1 MLASSVLLVAGCG
14 GSSHHAAGKSGPAK
28 TTSRAAPP
36 PTTPRP
42 TVDPGI
48 APSAYRAQLAAAAR
62 PLNQAL
68 AALPQSRAMTA
79 LAGRLATA
87 ERAASSAVTRL
98 GRLDPPRPVRTEHS
112 RVVAGL
118 RQLATDL
125 GTVREAVGNQ
135 ELCATSVALS
145 SVNRRAG
152 AHALGTAVGALR
164 AKGYRFGVV
173 LPPTPAHGT
182 PQPATGTFLKS
193 GDRSSHGQLTIENG
207 SDGDAVLSLAVGH
220 NALISVF
227 VRKGANY
234 QIDGIND
241 GTYSIYY
248 SGGADWDASI
258 NGFARDC
265 SFSKFDKP
273 LTFSTTSSG
282 YFEQYSTWTL
292 TLFPV
297 FGGNATT
304 SRVSPQNYP
313 R

>member
-1 MLASSVLLVAGCG
+1 MS
-14 GSSHHAAGKSGPAK
+14 
-28 TTSRAAPP
+28 
-36 PTTPRP
+36 
-42 TVDPGI
+42 
-48 APSAYRAQLAAAAR
+48 PSAYRAQLAAAAR
-62 PLNQAL
+62 PLNAAL

-79 LAGRLATA
+79 LAGRLAIA
-87 ERAASSAVTRL
+87 EHAADGAVTRL
-98 GRLDPPRPVRTEHS
+98 GRVDAPRPVRTENA
-112 RVVAGL
+112 RLIAGL

-125 GTVREAVGNQ
+125 GTVREAVGDQ
-135 ELCATSVALS
+135 TLCATSVTLS
-145 SVNRRAG
+145 SIDRRPG
-152 AHALGTAVGALR
+152 VREFAVATKALR
-164 AKGYRFGVV
+164 TKGYRFAAAV
-173 LPPTPAHGT
+173 PAAPAHGT

-193 GDRSSHGQLTIENG
+193 ADRSGHGQLTIENG
-207 SDGDAVLSLAVGH
+207 SDGDAVLSLAVAH

-234 QIDGIND
+234 EIDGIND

-248 SGGADWDASI
+248 SGGSEWDGSI
-258 NGFARDC
+258 NGFARSC

-313 R
+313 H

>member
-1 MLASSVLLVAGCG
+1 VAIPVLLCAGCGG
-14 GSSHHAAGKSGPAK
+14 GSSHHAGPA
-28 TTSRAAPP
+28 TTSTTTRTTVAPL

-48 APSAYRAQLAAAAR
+48 SPGAYRAQLAAAAR
-62 PLNQAL
+62 PLNAAL

-79 LAGRLATA
+79 LAGRLGTA
-87 ERAASSAVTRL
+87 EYAASSAVTRL
-98 GRLDPPRPVRTEHS
+98 GGLDAPRPVRTEHA

-118 RQLATDL
+118 RQLAADL
-125 GTVREAVGNQ
+125 GTVREAVGDQ
-135 ELCATSVALS
+135 TLCATSVALAS
-145 SVNRRAG
+145 IDRRPG
-152 AHALGTAVGALR
+152 ARELAAAAEALR
-164 AKGYRFGVV
+164 TKGYRFAATI
-173 LPPTPAHGT
+173 PPAPPDGS

-193 GDRSSHGQLTIENG
+193 GDRSGRGQLTIENG

-227 VRKGANY
+227 VGKGANY
-234 QIDGIND
+234 EIDGIDD

-248 SGGADWDASI
+248 AGGTDWDTGI
-258 NGFARDC
+258 DGFARNC
-265 SFSKFDKP
+265 SFSKFDSP
-273 LTFSTTSSG
+273 LTFSTTSDG

-292 TLFPV
+292 TLYPV

>member
-1 MLASSVLLVAGCG
+1 MLLVCAGCS
-14 GSSHHAAGKSGPAK
+14 GSGHPDASKSTPAES
-28 TTSRAAPP
+28 TTARTPT

-42 TVDPGI
+42 TVDPGMS
-48 APSAYRAQLAAAAR
+48 PSAYRAQLAAAAR
-62 PLNQAL
+62 PLNTAL

-87 ERAASSAVTRL
+87 ERAAGSALTRL
-98 GRLDPPRPVRTEHS
+98 DRLDPPRPVRAEHA

-118 RQLATDL
+118 RRLASDL
-125 GTVREAVGNQ
+125 GTVREAVGDQ
-135 ELCATSVALS
+135 SLCATSVALS
-145 SVNRRAG
+145 SIGRRPG
-152 AHALGTAVGALR
+152 AHALATAVAALR
-164 AKGYRFGVV
+164 AKGYRFAVAV
-173 LPPTPAHGT
+173 PAAPVHRTPR
-182 PQPATGTFLKS
+182 PATGTFLKS

-220 NALISVF
+220 TSLISVY

-234 QIDGIND
+234 EIDGIND

-248 SGGADWDASI
+248 SGGSDWDGTI
-258 NGFARDC
+258 NGFAREC

-282 YFEQYSTWTL
+282 YFEQYSTWTI
-292 TLFPV
+292 TLYPV
-297 FGGNATT
+297 IGGNATT
-304 SRVSPQNYP
+304 SRVNPQSYP